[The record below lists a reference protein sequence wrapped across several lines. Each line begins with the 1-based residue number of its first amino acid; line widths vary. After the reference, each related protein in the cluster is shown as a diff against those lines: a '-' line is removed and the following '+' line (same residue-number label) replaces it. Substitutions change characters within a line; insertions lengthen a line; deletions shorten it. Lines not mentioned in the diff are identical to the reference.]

1 MRETVIGILGG
12 MGPAAT
18 AKFYSDLVAQTPAQ
32 CDADHYHVIVDS
44 NVKIPDRTGFIVGK
58 NESPVAKLVESAKRL
73 AIAGVDV
80 ACMPCMTAHYYY
92 KDIAAAVDYPILH
105 AMLETDHYI
114 KAHYGGVKKIGILCT
129 SGTKAMQLFDAHLT
143 SVEIFY
149 PSDEDQQR
157 VMQAIYGDDG
167 IKAGNVSGKP
177 VALLSAVAQHL
188 VERGAELIIAGCTEV
203 PLALRQEHVSVPLL
217 NPLHIVIEKL
227 LTYK

>member
-1 MRETVIGILGG
+1 MRETIIGILGG

-18 AKFYSDLVAQTPAQ
+18 AKFYCDLVAQTPAQ

-44 NVKIPDRTGFIVGK
+44 NAKIPDRTGFIVGK

-73 AIAGVDV
+73 ATAGVDV

-92 KDIAAAVDYPILH
+92 KDVAAAVDYPILH
-105 AMLETDHYI
+105 AMLETDRYI
-114 KAHYGGVKKIGILCT
+114 KENYSTVKKIGVLCT
-129 SGTKAMQLFDAHLT
+129 NGTKAMQLFDAHLT
-143 SVEIFY
+143 SVEIVY
-149 PSDEDQQR
+149 PNDEYQQR

-167 IKAGNVSGKP
+167 IKAGTVDGAP
-177 VALLSAVAQHL
+177 TELLSAAARHL
-188 VERGAELIIAGCTEV
+188 IDRGAQLIIAGCTEV
-203 PLALRQEHVSVPLL
+203 PLALRQEHVGVPLL